1 MSRKMISL
9 TGEVHISTRN
19 VYTTVDALEAM
30 KSIGV
35 AYGLYSR
42 AEEMRDSRVML
53 DESGARP
60 ALVVQEDISYH
71 GSPHWKTN
79 RTLTDDPKRIQRYLA
94 FQTTLKMLKEMERE
108 EE

>member
-9 TGEVHISTRN
+9 TGEVHISTKN
-19 VYTTVDALEAM
+19 VYTTVDALAAM
-30 KSIGV
+30 KSIGD

-71 GSPHWKTN
+71 GSPHWKT
-79 RTLTDDPKRIQRYLA
+79 THMLTEDRKSVV
-94 FQTTLKMLKEMERE
+94 
-108 EE
+108 